1 MKLFKCQNC
10 QQILYFENTICERCS
25 HALGYLPEQFTVSA
39 LEPETGDAWRALAVD
54 GAQFRFCANAEHK
67 ACNWMVDVTS
77 PDLFCVSC
85 RHNRTIPDIS
95 DPINREHWQKIEL
108 AKHRLFY
115 SLMRLKL
122 PVPTRMEDP
131 ERALAFDF
139 LAEVP
144 HAARVMTGHDNG
156 LITIALAEADDV
168 VREKS
173 RVEMHEPYRTLLGHF
188 RHETGHYFWD
198 RLVRDRGRLD
208 DCRAIFGDDRQDYAQ
223 ALQRHYANGAPPDW
237 QQSFA
242 TAYATSHPWED
253 FAETWA
259 HYLHI
264 VDTLETARS
273 FGLSTHP
280 RLARGDELDATI
292 DFDPYRATSMAQLI
306 DSWLP
311 LTLAFN
317 SLNRAMGHPDLYP
330 FVLSPPAIEKLG
342 FVHGLIHE
350 APAVNAPV
358 NQAPVD
364 QAPLN
369 QAPEKASATLA
380 PANELSGG
388 A

>member
-1 MKLFKCQNC
+1 MHGNAAHGKALIAAMKLFKCQSC
-10 QQILYFENTICERCS
+10 QQILYFENTLCEKCS
-25 HALGYLPEQFTVSA
+25 HALGYLPDQATLSA
-39 LEPETGDAWRALAVD
+39 LEPEGGAWRALAAPD
-54 GAQFRFCANAEHK
+54 EPFRSCANAEHK
-67 ACNWMVDVTS
+67 ACNWLIEAAS
-77 PDLFCVSC
+77 PDLLCASC

-95 DPINREHWQKIEL
+95 DPTQRAYWQKIEL

-122 PVPTRMEDP
+122 PVATRAEDP
-131 ERALAFDF
+131 ERGLAFDF

-144 HAARVMTGHDNG
+144 HAPRVMTGHDNG
-156 LITIALAEADDV
+156 LITISLAEADDA

-173 RVEMHEPYRTLLGHF
+173 RVEMREPYRTLLGHF
-188 RHETGHYFWD
+188 RHETGHYYWD
-198 RLVRDRGRLD
+198 RLVQDGGRLD
-208 DCRAIFGDDRQDYAQ
+208 ACRALFGDDRQDYGE
-223 ALQRHYANGAPPDW
+223 ALQRHYAGGPPADW
-237 QQSFA
+237 QQHFV
-242 TAYATSHPWED
+242 TGYATTHPWED

-264 VDTLETARS
+264 VDTLETARA

-280 RLARGDELDATI
+280 RLATDDQLDATV

-342 FVHGLIHE
+342 FVHGLIHDVKG
-350 APAVNAPV
+350 ASPA
-358 NQAPVD
+358 
-364 QAPLN
+364 
-369 QAPEKASATLA
+369 
-380 PANELSGG
+380 
-388 A
+388 